1 MLTPDQIATA
11 ATDLLAAEATGRQI
25 GLLSLR
31 HPGITLD
38 DAYAIQSAQMA
49 RKLALGRRIIG
60 WKIGL
65 TSKVM
70 QEALGI
76 NTPDSGVLYDD
87 MAFADGSTVPTGR
100 FIQPRIET
108 EIAFVLRHPLA
119 GTVTRH
125 EVLAATDFVCPA
137 IEILDTRIQR
147 ADPATGQPR
156 RIFDTVADNAANG
169 GIVLGPQR
177 HAPDV
182 HDLRWV
188 GAIVAKN
195 AEVVATGLGAAV
207 LDDPVMGIVWL
218 ARRMGQYGQRIEAG
232 QVVLSGSF
240 IGPVECPPGTRI
252 TADFGPFGAVSVAFG
267 QPGDPQEALL
277 AKP

>member
-1 MLTPDQIATA
+1 MLSADQIDQA
-11 ATDLLAAEATGRQI
+11 AADLLTAEESRTQI

-49 RKLALGRRIIG
+49 RKLAAGRRVIG

-76 NTPDSGVLYDD
+76 DTPDSGVIYDD
-87 MAFADGSTVPTGR
+87 MDFANGSTVPARR
-100 FIQPRIET
+100 FIQPRVET
-108 EIAFVLRHPLA
+108 EIAFVMRAPLSGA
-119 GTVTRH
+119 VTRAD
-125 EVLAATDFVCPA
+125 VLAATDFVAPA
-137 IEILDTRIQR
+137 IEILDTRILR
-147 ADPATGQPR
+147 VDPVTKQPR
-156 RIFDTVADNAANG
+156 RIFDTVSDNAANG

-177 HAPDV
+177 HAPEAF
-182 HDLRWV
+182 DLRWV
-188 GAIVAKN
+188 GAIVRKN
-195 AEVVATGLGAAV
+195 DEVVATGLGAAV

-232 QVVLSGSF
+232 QVVLAGSF
-240 IGPVECPPGTRI
+240 IAPIECPPGTVI
-252 TADFGPFGAVSVAFG
+252 AADYGPFGHVSVSF
-267 QPGDPQEALL
+267 D
-277 AKP
+277 

>member
-1 MLTPDQIATA
+1 MSAPEIDQA
-11 ATDLLAAEATGRQI
+11 AVDLLEAEASRRQI

-31 HPGITLD
+31 HPAITLD

-49 RKLALGRRIIG
+49 RKLAAGRRIIG

-76 NTPDSGVLYDD
+76 DTPDSGVIYDD
-87 MAFADGSTVPTGR
+87 MDFADGGLVPAGR

-108 EIAFVLRHPLA
+108 EIAFVMKAPIA
-119 GTVTRH
+119 GEMSRD
-125 EVLAATDFVCPA
+125 EVLAATDYVAPA
-137 IEILDTRIQR
+137 IEILDTRILR
-147 ADPATGQPR
+147 IDPETRQSR

-169 GIVLGPQR
+169 GIVLGRAR
-177 HAPDV
+177 HDPNDV
-182 HDLRWV
+182 DLRWV

-195 AEVVATGLGAAV
+195 GEVVATGLGAAV
-207 LDDPVMGIVWL
+207 LNDPAMGIVWL

-232 QVVLSGSF
+232 QVVLAGSF

-252 TADFGPFGAVSVAFG
+252 AADYGPFGHVSIDF
-267 QPGDPQEALL
+267 E
-277 AKP
+277 